1 MLKAVLRT
9 PRMYSKYRAAQFKE
23 KELSDL
29 ENIKKQQ
36 IECYE
41 LEQENKDF
49 YQKLA
54 RYTAGKT
61 FCNSDDEADRD
72 NLEVNSSS
80 TLEEA
85 IEKVSVEANAIQYH
99 ESKKFLKN
107 Q

>member
-29 ENIKKQQ
+29 ETIKKQQ
-36 IECYE
+36 M
-41 LEQENKDF
+41 EQQEFDDGTEDF
-49 YQKLA
+49 YLNLA

-61 FCNSDDEADRD
+61 SGSSGEED
-72 NLEVNSSS
+72 NIRVNSTS
-80 TLEEA
+80 TLEA
-85 IEKVSVEANAIQYH
+85 RGNSDTKPIQYCQ
-99 ESKKFLKN
+99 SKKFLKN